1 MRTIALASTFL
12 TAATLTGCSDG
23 TPTAPAER
31 GSHPTFDF
39 TNGPSNPGPIVVRLA
54 GVEII
59 HIDNDPARGLM
70 TIQTPTFNN
79 PACGG
84 TATFDQF
91 DIQRVVTPNGVNAVG
106 HQVGTNQNTAVYGTA
121 DLREAGFAGVFGF
134 GGFDPVVFCGFING
148 PKKIAEGP
156 ANWEQIGAQGGTNVI
171 ERRIEGLLTAVGG
184 GTLHLT
190 DRQVVS
196 VQGGVIVPIVEDIL
210 LEPVP

>member
-1 MRTIALASTFL
+1 MRAIALASTLL

-54 GVEII
+54 GVELA
-59 HIDNDPARGLM
+59 HVDNDPSRGLM
-70 TIQTPTFNN
+70 TIQTPTSNN
-79 PACGG
+79 PLCGG
-84 TATFDQF
+84 TASLDQF
-91 DIQRVVTPNGVNAVG
+91 DIQRVSTLNGSASG

-121 DLREAGFAGVFGF
+121 DLGEAGFTGVFGTE
-134 GGFDPVVFCGFING
+134 GLDPAVFCSFING

-156 ANWEQIGAQGGTNVI
+156 ARWEQIGVQAGTNTI
-171 ERRIEGLLTAVGG
+171 ERRPEGMLTAVGG